1 VGVGVLDMLTTN
13 MLNFSKR
20 LSLAIA
26 LSIVTLSACSNNEH
40 AHTTVVTQIPPPPHQ
55 LLTEVSGPT
64 LSQSRTQNF
73 DQSADSKKPF
83 LVFTLENGRTFHIG
97 EDIPI
102 DFSVWNAKLKGD
114 GGEFRVR
121 YIADD
126 DDMKWLD
133 TAEPKSLRGWLPGKH
148 TIRMELIGPDG
159 WPYKNGNANIVT
171 KEITV
176 LK

>member
-1 VGVGVLDMLTTN
+1 MDMLTIS
-13 MLNFSKR
+13 MLNR
-20 LSLAIA
+20 PLLIILSLVA
-26 LSIVTLSACSNNEH
+26 LSACSSNEL
-40 AHTTVVTQIPPPPHQ
+40 AHTTFITKISPPPHQ
-55 LLTEVSGPT
+55 LLTEVSSPALAQVRKRTFDPT
-64 LSQSRTQNF
+64 
-73 DQSADSKKPF
+73 ADLKKPL
-83 LVFTLENGRTFHIG
+83 LVFNLENGRTFHVG
-97 EDIPI
+97 EDVPI
-102 DFSVWNAKLKGD
+102 DFSVLNAKLKGD

-121 YIADD
+121 YIVDD

-133 TAEPKSLRGWLPGKH
+133 TAEPESLRGWLPGKH